1 MRVIGL
7 SAALILAAAMV
18 PAAQPSA
25 QPQSP
30 PPQGPTFRVEVS
42 YVEIDA
48 VVTDAEGKFVR
59 GLTKDDF
66 EILEDGKPQS
76 VTAFSLVDLPVR
88 RAAAAT
94 VRATP
99 VEPDVR
105 SNEGDFNGRVI
116 VLVLDDLLVDARRTQ
131 AVRAS
136 AKQFINR
143 FVSEN
148 DLVAVLNTSGSSAG
162 SQNFTSNRELLIA
175 AVNKFAGSRLT
186 SVARTRMED
195 LQNGGTGV
203 DRDALQ
209 RSTRSRTAMGRLKGA
224 ADYLAG
230 VRGRRKALVWFTE
243 GVDFNLD
250 DPMEPN
256 APAVR
261 DALSELIGTAQRAG
275 VSFYGVDPR
284 GIGAGLE
291 ENIDI
296 NLPEKD
302 FTTDLG
308 MQSVMNEVRWTQGS
322 MRTISNETGG
332 FVIIGGDINEQFG
345 KVIDENSSYY
355 LLGYYPSSD
364 RKDGKFRSLDLRVK
378 RPGLSVRYRKG
389 YTAPRSGTADRATA
403 AAAGKAPV
411 ELRAAIESPI
421 PIAGVPMRVFAAPF
435 VGPSKKGSVAI
446 IIEFAP
452 EAFRFQQQGDVF
464 TENLDVLIV
473 PLNAAG
479 KALDGAHDQVPMK
492 LSARSHDL
500 VRTRGFRILRRL
512 DLPAGRYQLHVGAQS
527 ANSKAVGALTFDLEV
542 PDFSKGLSISGLALM
557 STGADRIPT
566 ARPDKDFTDVLPMAA
581 TALRDF
587 ERSDTLFLFGEVYPQ
602 RTGTPHAVQIETT
615 VTADDGKVVFRHTDE
630 RRTGEMKGDEAGFGH
645 SLKLPLANV
654 PPGRYV
660 VRVSATPSINA
671 GAAVSREVEF
681 RVR

>member
-7 SAALILAAAMV
+7 SIALILAAALLL
-18 PAAQPSA
+18 SA
-25 QPQSP
+25 QQPP
-30 PPQGPTFRVEVS
+30 PTPPQGPTFRVEVS

-76 VTAFSLVDLPVR
+76 VTAFSFVDLPVR

-116 VLVLDDLLVDARRTQ
+116 VLVLDDLLVDAKRTQ
-131 AVRAS
+131 AVRAA

-148 DLVAVLNTSGSSAG
+148 DLVAVLNTGGSSAG

-175 AVNKFAGSRLT
+175 AVNRFVGSRLT

-209 RSTRSRTAMGRLKGA
+209 RSTRSRNALGRLKGA

-250 DPMEPN
+250 DPMEAN
-256 APAVR
+256 APVVR

-284 GIGAGLE
+284 GIGAGLD

-308 MQSVMNEVRWTQGS
+308 MQSVFNEVRWTQGS

-345 KVIDENSSYY
+345 RVIDENSSYY

-364 RKDGKFRSLDLRVK
+364 KKDGKFRSLDLRVK
-378 RPGLSVRYRKG
+378 RPGLRVQYRKG
-389 YTAPRSGTADRATA
+389 YTAPRSGTANRATA

-411 ELRAAIESPI
+411 ELRTAIESPI

-435 VGPSKKGSVAI
+435 VGPSRKGSVAI

-452 EAFRFQQQGDVF
+452 QAFRFQQQGDAF
-464 TENLDVLIV
+464 IESLDVLIV

-479 KALDGAHDQVPMK
+479 KVLDGAHDQVPMK

-512 DLPAGRYQLHVGAQS
+512 DLPPGRYQLHVGAQS
-527 ANSKAVGALTFDLEV
+527 TNSKAVGALTFDLEV
-542 PDFSKGLSISGLALM
+542 PDFAKALSISGLALM

-566 ARPDKDFTDVLPMAA
+566 APPEKDFTDVLPMAA

-587 ERSDTLFLFGEVYPQ
+587 ERSDTLFLFGEIYPQ
-602 RTGTPHAVQIETT
+602 RSGTPHAVQIETT
-615 VTADDGKVVFRHTDE
+615 VTSDEGKVVFRHTDE
-630 RRTGEMKGDEAGFGH
+630 RRTAEMKGNEAGFGH

-654 PPGRYV
+654 APGRYV
-660 VRVSATPSINA
+660 LRVSATPTINA